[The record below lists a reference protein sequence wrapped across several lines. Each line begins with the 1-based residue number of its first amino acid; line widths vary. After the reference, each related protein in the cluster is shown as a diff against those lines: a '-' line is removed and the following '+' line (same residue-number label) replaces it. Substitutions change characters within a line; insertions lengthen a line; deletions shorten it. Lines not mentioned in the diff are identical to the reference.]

1 VRSRNPQSRTPFAT
15 VALIPPSFP
24 PLNHRDQQ
32 QKQLKEWLDG
42 LFRSIFTGIQAVID
56 VEGDMALRMLYL
68 VERIGGTPDFFPSH
82 KGVIDIIRFSIYILA
97 LGKRLLGL
105 GTISGSAPNFGT
117 L

>member
-1 VRSRNPQSRTPFAT
+1 MRSSNPQSLTPFAT

-32 QKQLKEWLDG
+32 QKQPKEWLDG

-68 VERIGGTPDFFPSH
+68 VERIGGTPDFWHPLNTATCSKQPPMFECE
-82 KGVIDIIRFSIYILA
+82 GA
-97 LGKRLLGL
+97 
-105 GTISGSAPNFGT
+105 ISSSDFA
-117 L
+117 